1 MISEEAAI
9 IKGLRKIAD
18 IFGFEYVKE
27 HKDAPIC
34 RRREENKL
42 LFSCLYEDEDQR
54 PDLMPDHLGWTVYA
68 TVEVDL
74 KSGEVNVVDYVLP
87 NGNRKKV
94 DS

>member
-9 IKGLRKIAD
+9 IKGLRRIAD
-18 IFGFEYVKE
+18 IFGIEYVKN

-34 RRREENKL
+34 RRREGDRL

-54 PDLMPDHLGWTVYA
+54 PDLEPDYLGWTVYA

-74 KSGEVNVVDYVLP
+74 KGGEVTVIDYILP
-87 NGNRKKV
+87 DGTKMP
-94 DS
+94 